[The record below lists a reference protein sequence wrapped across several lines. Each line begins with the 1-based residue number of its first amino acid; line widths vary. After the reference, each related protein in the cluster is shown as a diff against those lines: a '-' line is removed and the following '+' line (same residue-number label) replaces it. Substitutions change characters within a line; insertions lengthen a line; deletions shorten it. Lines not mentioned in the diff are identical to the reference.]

1 MRNPLHSICPY
12 FAMFPETFVQNQLL
26 AYSKPGD
33 QVFDPFC
40 GRGTTV
46 LEGLLN
52 DRRAIGTDINPVA
65 ACVAGA
71 KADVPYLPQVL
82 ERIEVLARDFV
93 EAEAVAPSD
102 HEFFTSCFS
111 EITLQQVLYLRK
123 TLNWRADRVD
133 RFVAALTLGVLH
145 GESHRTALC
154 LSNRM
159 PRTIS
164 TKPEY
169 SVRWWKS
176 RNLRPPERNA
186 FNVLKEAAVFR
197 FSGEMPRRKGAVGL
211 GDARSASKMFP
222 EHRGTVSLVVTSPPY
237 LDTTDYAEDQWLRLW
252 FLGGPSRPT
261 ARLYKDDRH
270 TRVDEYWLFLS
281 EVWRGFAVLLRDEA
295 HLVVRIGGT
304 MLDKGALFSGLLAS
318 LQSGLD
324 GRTVKPLHDGETST
338 IRRRQTN
345 SFRPGTS
352 PERREHDFAFA
363 IA

>member
-12 FAMFPETFVQNQLL
+12 FAMFPETFVQSQLL
-26 AYSKPGD
+26 AYSHPGD

-40 GRGTTV
+40 GRGTTI

-52 DRRAIGTDINPVA
+52 DRRAIGSDINPVA

-71 KADVPYLPQVL
+71 KADVPDLSQVL
-82 ERIEVLARDFV
+82 QRIDALAHDF
-93 EAEAVAPSD
+93 AEADTIEPPD
-102 HEFFTSCFS
+102 QEFFTHCFS
-111 EITLQQVLYLRK
+111 SFTLQQVLFLQR
-123 TLNWRADRVD
+123 TLNWRVDRID
-133 RFVAALTLGVLH
+133 RFVAAMALGVLH

-169 SVRWWKS
+169 SVRWWMA
-176 RNLRPPERNA
+176 RDLLPPERDA
-186 FNVLKEAAVFR
+186 FDVLKKTAVFR
-197 FSGEMPRRKGAVGL
+197 LSGEAPKRKGEVAL
-211 GDARSASKMFP
+211 GDARSASRMLG

-252 FLGGPSRPT
+252 FLGGPARPV
-261 ARLYKDDRH
+261 ARLHKDDRH
-270 TRVDEYWLFLS
+270 TRIDAYWSFLT
-281 EVWRGFAVLLRDEA
+281 EVWNGSAALLRDEA

-304 MLDKGALFSGLLAS
+304 MLDKLSLFNGLLTS
-318 LQSGLD
+318 LELGLA
-324 GRTVKPLHDGETST
+324 GRRIRPLHQGETST
-338 IRRRQTN
+338 IRKRQTN

-352 PERREHDFAFA
+352 PEKIEHDFAFA
-363 IA
+363 IT